1 MHSTLVSFTLCMQ
14 AGQALAPPA
23 KWLRA
28 QAASERLSRELGAM
42 SERYL
47 RALQPT
53 ADALGH
59 ALSLPKEA
67 TGIFGE
73 EVVRGSSAAPLAQLA
88 AVLAPKLRQV
98 AGLGSWQVISPGHG
112 ERSADLGHILSM
124 LAALHSILIDE
135 CQMRC

>member
-1 MHSTLVSFTLCMQ
+1 MQ
-14 AGQALAPPA
+14 ASQALAPPA

-28 QAASERLSRELGAM
+28 HAASERLSRELGAM
-42 SERYL
+42 SERYM
-47 RALQPT
+47 RVLQPT

-59 ALSLPKEA
+59 ALGLPKEA

-98 AGLGSWQVISPGHG
+98 AGLGSWQIISPGRG
-112 ERSADLGHILSM
+112 EGSADLGHAISM
-124 LAALHSILIDE
+124 QPASHSILAHE
-135 CQMRC
+135 CQMKC